1 MRDGVEEVGAV
12 RKEGRKE
19 GRGQVQ
25 EEIRREEG
33 GNKILWQFSI

>member
-1 MRDGVEEVGAV
+1 MEWWSGVGRGGE
-12 RKEGRKE
+12 EGRKE

-33 GNKILWQFSI
+33 GKKILWQFSI